1 MDSMLLQWHSIIKG
15 VSSEKVYHDKEA
27 YFSLFNL
34 NELGKSNYLLL
45 LISCRNIITGFVG
58 VCVWLH
64 EKERWQAAAFVETRE
79 IKRFMKCLVRRTG
92 QEIHIWCP
100 ILLQNSHLYPLTE
113 VTLPLLQSIQ
123 DDNYFN
129 FPVVTVLVF
138 SVGAHHSVVHR
149 LPVPHPGLIPGLL
162 RGKGVK

>member
-79 IKRFMKCLVRRTG
+79 IKRFMRFAAQGKRFTYDVQYCYRIAICTHWQRL
-92 QEIHIWCP
+92 HC
-100 ILLQNSHLYPLTE
+100 HFCKAFKM
-113 VTLPLLQSIQ
+113 TL
-123 DDNYFN
+123 NYFN